1 MRAALFPMMRIPFTH
16 TGLALAVSL
25 LAGCSLLTPPASE
38 QLRKDAL
45 PNVSVPQQWKQPAE
59 AGTVVYSEFGQFS
72 DPALAALVQEALAYN
87 ADLRAGAARVEQARG
102 YVTVAGADLQP
113 AVAALAK
120 GGGKWSGD
128 YSGMQ
133 SALVGA
139 TWEIDLW
146 GRQRYGARA
155 ASDSYAS
162 AQLDFEY
169 ARQSL
174 AALVVRSWLLAVQT
188 TQQEDL
194 LREMVQSAS
203 KLGDITAQR
212 LKSGIG
218 DEREV
223 AQAQANVGQYRD
235 SLRQTQLART
245 QALRALEVLL
255 GRYPGAEVQTA
266 ARLPAM
272 PGPVPA
278 GLPSELLERRPDVV
292 AAERRVAAAFNRTE
306 EARVA
311 RLPTISLTATLGAVS
326 SELIVLKSH
335 DNPTA
340 GLGGSLLWPLFTG
353 GALEAQVDIRT
364 AEQQQAVAEYAAVG
378 LRAFNEVEGALAS
391 ETALRDRQVILE
403 QVASDSRRAM
413 DLATTQYKIGSSDL
427 RSVLQEQLRLYNT
440 LLSLVQIQG
449 ERLTQRVNLHL
460 ALGGGFGPKAASA
473 AGEQPTQQAAPIPP
487 AS

>member
-1 MRAALFPMMRIPFTH
+1 MRSPISFTR
-16 TGLALAVSL
+16 TGLSLAVSL
-25 LAGCSLLTPPASE
+25 LAGCTLLTPPASE

-59 AGTVVYSEFGQFS
+59 PGAVVDSGFGSFS
-72 DPALAALVQEALAYN
+72 DPALAALIREALTYN

-133 SALVGA
+133 NALIGA

-155 ASDSYAS
+155 ATDSYAS
-162 AQLDFEY
+162 AQLDYEY
-169 ARQSL
+169 AQQSL
-174 AALVVRSWLLAVQT
+174 AALVVRSWLLAVQS
-188 TQQEDL
+188 TQQENLLQEMLQSGGKLVDL
-194 LREMVQSAS
+194 TQ
-203 KLGDITAQR
+203 QR

-218 DEREV
+218 NEQEV
-223 AQAQANVGQYRD
+223 AQAQASLGEYRD
-235 SLRQTQLART
+235 RLWQIQLART

-255 GRYPGAEVQTA
+255 GRYPSAEVQTA
-266 ARLPAM
+266 AHLPAM
-272 PGPVPA
+272 PGPIPA

-292 AAERRVAAAFNRTE
+292 AAERRVAAAFNSTE

-311 RLPTISLTATLGAVS
+311 HLPRISLTATFGAVS
-326 SELIVLKSH
+326 SDLIVLQNHS
-335 DNPTA
+335 NPTM

-353 GALEAQVDIRT
+353 GALQAQVDIRT

-391 ETALRDRQVILE
+391 EAALRERQAILE
-403 QVASDSRRAM
+403 QVASDSRRSIE
-413 DLATTQYKIGSSDL
+413 LATVQYKVGSSDL
-427 RSVLQEQLRLYNT
+427 RSVLQEQLRLYNS
-440 LLSLVQIQG
+440 LLTLVQIQS

-460 ALGGGFGPKAASA
+460 ALGGGFASA
-473 AGEQPTQQAAPIPP
+473 PGATGASAPPQSAKPAG
-487 AS
+487 

>member
-1 MRAALFPMMRIPFTH
+1 MRTPFSR
-16 TGLALAVSL
+16 TGLSLAVSL
-25 LAGCSLLTPPASE
+25 LAGCTLLTPPASE

-59 AGTVVYSEFGQFS
+59 SGAVVGSGFDSFS
-72 DPALAALVQEALAYN
+72 DTALAGLIREALTYN
-87 ADLRAGAARVEQARG
+87 ADLRAGAARVEQAKG

-113 AVAALAK
+113 GVAALAK

-133 SALVGA
+133 NALIGA

-162 AQLDFEY
+162 AQLDYEY
-169 ARQSL
+169 AQQSL
-174 AALVVRSWLLAVQT
+174 AALVVRSWLLAVQS
-188 TQQEDL
+188 TQQENL
-194 LREMVQSAS
+194 LQEMLQSAG
-203 KLGDITAQR
+203 KLVDLTQQR

-218 DEREV
+218 NEQEV
-223 AQAQANVGQYRD
+223 AQTQANLGEYRD
-235 SLRQTQLART
+235 RLRQLQLART

-255 GRYPGAEVQTA
+255 GRYPSAEVQTA
-266 ARLPAM
+266 AHLPAM
-272 PGPVPA
+272 PAPVPA

-292 AAERRVAAAFNRTE
+292 AAERRVAAAFNSTE

-311 RLPTISLTATLGAVS
+311 HLPRISLTATFGAVS
-326 SELIVLKSH
+326 SDLIVLQNHS
-335 DNPTA
+335 NPTM
-340 GLGGSLLWPLFTG
+340 GLGGTLLWPIFTG
-353 GALEAQVDIRT
+353 GALQAQVDIRT
-364 AEQQQAVAEYAAVG
+364 AEQQQAVAQYAAVG

-391 ETALRDRQVILE
+391 ETALRERQAILQ
-403 QVASDSRRAM
+403 QVASDSRRSM
-413 DLATTQYKIGSSDL
+413 ELATVQYKVGSSDL

-449 ERLTQRVNLHL
+449 DRLAQRVNLHL
-460 ALGGGFGPKAASA
+460 ALGGGFGTPVASA
-473 AGEQPTQQAAPIPP
+473 AGENQPSPSATPTRP
-487 AS
+487 AT

>member
-1 MRAALFPMMRIPFTH
+1 MRALIPFTR
-16 TGLALAVSL
+16 TGLSLAVSL

-38 QLRKDAL
+38 ELRKDAL
-45 PNVSVPQQWKQPAE
+45 PNVSVPQQWKQPADPG
-59 AGTVVYSEFGQFS
+59 AVVGSEFGQFS
-72 DPALAALVQEALAYN
+72 DPALETLVQEALTYN

-113 AVAALAK
+113 GVAALAK

-133 SALVGA
+133 SALIGA

-146 GRQRYGARA
+146 GRQRYGARSA
-155 ASDSYAS
+155 TDSYAS
-162 AQLDFEY
+162 AQLDYEY

-174 AALVVRSWLLAVQT
+174 AAWVVRSWLLAVQT
-188 TQQEDL
+188 TQQESL
-194 LREMVQSAS
+194 LRDMVQSAS
-203 KLGDITAQR
+203 KLVDMAQLR

-218 DEREV
+218 NEQEV
-223 AQAQANVGQYRD
+223 AQAQASLGEYRD
-235 SLRQTQLART
+235 RLRQMQFART

-266 ARLPAM
+266 SSLPAM

-278 GLPSELLERRPDVV
+278 GLPSELLERRPDVT
-292 AAERRVAAAFNRTE
+292 AAERRVASAFNLTQ
-306 EARVA
+306 EARAA
-311 RLPTISLTATLGAVS
+311 RLPKISLTATFGAVS
-326 SELIVLKSH
+326 SDLIVLKNK
-335 DNPTA
+335 DNPTM

-353 GALEAQVDIRT
+353 GALQAQVDIRT
-364 AEQQQAVAEYAAVG
+364 AEQQQAVAEYAAIG

-391 ETALRDRQVILE
+391 ETALRERQAILQ
-403 QVASDSRRAM
+403 QVAADSRRSM
-413 DLATTQYKIGSSDL
+413 ELATVQYKIGNSDL

-440 LLSLVQIQG
+440 LMSLVQIQG
-449 ERLTQRVNLHL
+449 DRLVQRVNLHL
-460 ALGGGFGPKAASA
+460 ALGGGFGTAPASA
-473 AGEQPTQQAAPIPP
+473 TGEQPALPTTKP

>member
-1 MRAALFPMMRIPFTH
+1 MRALIPFTR
-16 TGLALAVSL
+16 TGLPLAISL
-25 LAGCSLLTPPASE
+25 LAGCTLLTPPASE
-38 QLRKDAL
+38 ELRKDAL

-59 AGTVVYSEFGQFS
+59 PGAMVGSGFGSFS
-72 DPALAALVQEALAYN
+72 NPALEALIREALTYN

-113 AVAALAK
+113 GVAALAK

-133 SALVGA
+133 NALIGA

-169 ARQSL
+169 AQQSL
-174 AALVVRSWLLAVQT
+174 AAWVVRSWLLAVQS
-188 TQQEDL
+188 TQQENL
-194 LREMVQSAS
+194 LQEMVQSAS
-203 KLGDITAQR
+203 KLVDMSQQR

-218 DEREV
+218 DEKEV
-223 AQAQANVGQYRD
+223 AQAQASLGEYRD
-235 SLRQTQLART
+235 RLRQIQLART

-255 GRYPGAEVQTA
+255 GRYPSAEVQTA
-266 ARLPAM
+266 ASLPAM
-272 PGPVPA
+272 PAPVPA
-278 GLPSELLERRPDVV
+278 GLPSELLERRPDVI
-292 AAERRVAAAFNRTE
+292 AAERRVAAAFNLTE

-311 RLPTISLTATLGAVS
+311 HLPRISLTATFGAVS
-326 SELIVLKSH
+326 SDLIVLQDHS
-335 DNPTA
+335 NPTM
-340 GLGGSLLWPLFTG
+340 GLRGSLLWPIFTG
-353 GALEAQVDIRT
+353 GALQAQVDIRT
-364 AEQQQAVAEYAAVG
+364 AEQQQAVAEYAAIG

-391 ETALRDRQVILE
+391 EAALRERQVILQ
-403 QVASDSRRAM
+403 QVTSDSRRSM
-413 DLATTQYKIGSSDL
+413 ELATVQYKVGSSDL

-440 LLSLVQIQG
+440 LLALVQIQS
-449 ERLTQRVNLHL
+449 ERLAQRVNLHL
-460 ALGGGFGPKAASA
+460 ALGGGFDAAPGA
-473 AGEQPTQQAAPIPP
+473 AGASVSPQAVKP

>member
-1 MRAALFPMMRIPFTH
+1 MRTPISFPR
-16 TGLALAVSL
+16 TGLSLAVSL
-25 LAGCSLLTPPASE
+25 LAGCTLLTPPASDE
-38 QLRKDAL
+38 LRKDAL
-45 PNVSVPQQWKQPAE
+45 PNVSMPQQWKQPAE
-59 AGTVVYSEFGQFS
+59 PGAVVGSGFGSFN
-72 DPALAALVQEALAYN
+72 DPALEALIREALTYN
-87 ADLRAGAARVEQARG
+87 ADLRAGAARVEQAKG

-113 AVAALAK
+113 GVAALAK

-133 SALVGA
+133 NALIGA

-169 ARQSL
+169 AQQSL
-174 AALVVRSWLLAVQT
+174 AALVVRSWLLAVQS
-188 TQQEDL
+188 TQQENL
-194 LREMVQSAS
+194 LQEIVQSAG
-203 KLGDITAQR
+203 KLVDMSQQR

-218 DEREV
+218 NEQEV
-223 AQAQANVGQYRD
+223 AQTQASLGEYRD
-235 SLRQTQLART
+235 RLRQIQLARN

-266 ARLPAM
+266 AHLPAM
-272 PGPVPA
+272 PAPVPA

-292 AAERRVAAAFNRTE
+292 AAERRVAAAFNSTE

-311 RLPTISLTATLGAVS
+311 HLPRISLTATFGAVS
-326 SELIVLKSH
+326 SDLIVLQNHS
-335 DNPTA
+335 NPTM
-340 GLGGSLLWPLFTG
+340 GLGGTLLWPLFTG
-353 GALEAQVDIRT
+353 GALQAQADIRN

-391 ETALRDRQVILE
+391 ETALRERQTILD
-403 QVASDSRRAM
+403 QVANDSRRSM
-413 DLATTQYKIGSSDL
+413 ELATVQYKVGSSDL
-427 RSVLQEQLRLYNT
+427 RSVLQEQLRLYNA
-440 LLSLVQIQG
+440 LLSLVQVQS
-449 ERLTQRVNLHL
+449 ERLAQRVNLHL
-460 ALGGGFGPKAASA
+460 ALGGGFATAPGTTGASA
-473 AGEQPTQQAAPIPP
+473 SPQSAKP

>member
-1 MRAALFPMMRIPFTH
+1 MRALIPFTR
-16 TGLALAVSL
+16 TGLSLAVSL
-25 LAGCSLLTPPASE
+25 LAGCSLLAPPASE
-38 QLRKDAL
+38 ELRKDAL
-45 PNVSVPQQWKQPAE
+45 PNVTIPQQWKQPADPG
-59 AGTVVYSEFGQFS
+59 AVVGSGFGQFS
-72 DPALAALVQEALAYN
+72 DPALEALVQEALTYN

-102 YVTVAGADLQP
+102 YVTVAGADLLP
-113 AVAALAK
+113 SVAALAK

-133 SALVGA
+133 SALIGA

-146 GRQRYGARA
+146 GRQRYGARSA
-155 ASDSYAS
+155 TDSYAS
-162 AQLDFEY
+162 AQLDYEY

-174 AALVVRSWLLAVQT
+174 AAWVVRSWLLAVQT

-194 LREMVQSAS
+194 LREMVQSAG
-203 KLGDITAQR
+203 KLVDMAQLR

-218 DEREV
+218 NEQEV
-223 AQAQANVGQYRD
+223 AQAQASLGEYRD
-235 SLRQTQLART
+235 RLRQMQFART

-266 ARLPAM
+266 SRLPAM

-278 GLPSELLERRPDVV
+278 GLPSELLERRPDVT
-292 AAERRVAAAFNRTE
+292 AAERRVASAFNLTQ
-306 EARVA
+306 EARAA
-311 RLPTISLTATLGAVS
+311 RLPKISLTATFGAVS
-326 SELIVLKSH
+326 SDLIVLKNK
-335 DNPTA
+335 DNPTM

-353 GALEAQVDIRT
+353 GALQAQVDIRT
-364 AEQQQAVAEYAAVG
+364 AEQQQAVAEYAAIG

-391 ETALRDRQVILE
+391 ETALRERQAILQ
-403 QVASDSRRAM
+403 QVASDSRRSM
-413 DLATTQYKIGSSDL
+413 ELATVQYKIGNSDL

-449 ERLTQRVNLHL
+449 DRLVQRVNLHL
-460 ALGGGFGPKAASA
+460 ALGGGFGTPPASA
-473 AGEQPTQQAAPIPP
+473 TGEQPALPTTKP

>member
-1 MRAALFPMMRIPFTH
+1 MRARFPFMCIPFTR
-16 TGLALAVSL
+16 TGLALVISL
-25 LAGCSLLTPPASE
+25 LAGCSLLTPPPPE

-45 PNVSVPQQWKQPAE
+45 PNVNVPPQWKQPAE
-59 AGTVVYSEFGQFS
+59 PGTVAETGFDSFS
-72 DPALAALVQEALAYN
+72 DPALAALIREALSYN

-133 SALVGA
+133 NALIGA

-155 ASDSYAS
+155 ATDSYAS
-162 AQLDFEY
+162 AQLDYEY
-169 ARQSL
+169 AQQSL
-174 AALVVRSWLLAVQT
+174 AALVVRSWLLAVQS
-188 TQQEDL
+188 TQQENLLQEMLQSGGKLVDL
-194 LREMVQSAS
+194 TQ
-203 KLGDITAQR
+203 QR

-218 DEREV
+218 DEKDV
-223 AQAQANVGQYRD
+223 AQAQASLGEYRD
-235 SLRQTQLART
+235 RLRQIQLART

-266 ARLPAM
+266 AHLPAM
-272 PGPVPA
+272 PGPIPA

-292 AAERRVAAAFNRTE
+292 AAERRVAAAFNSTE

-311 RLPTISLTATLGAVS
+311 HLPRISLTATFGAVS
-326 SELIVLKSH
+326 SDLIVLKNHS
-335 DNPTA
+335 NPTM

-353 GALEAQVDIRT
+353 GALQAQVDIRT
-364 AEQQQAVAEYAAVG
+364 AEQQQAVAEYAAIG

-391 ETALRDRQVILE
+391 ETALRERQAIQE
-403 QVASDSRRAM
+403 QVASDSRRSM
-413 DLATTQYKIGSSDL
+413 ELATVQYKVGSSDL

-440 LLSLVQIQG
+440 LLTLVQLQS

-460 ALGGGFGPKAASA
+460 ALGGGFGIPAASA
-473 AGEQPTQQAAPIPP
+473 TGEQSAPSAPPTQP
-487 AS
+487 AT

>member
-1 MRAALFPMMRIPFTH
+1 MRAPFPIVRIPFTR
-16 TGLALAVSL
+16 TVFSLAVSL
-25 LAGCSLLTPPASE
+25 LAGCTLLSPPAPE

-59 AGTVVYSEFGQFS
+59 PGAVAASGFGSFS
-72 DPALAALVQEALAYN
+72 DPALEALVREALTYN

-102 YVTVAGADLQP
+102 YVTVAGADLLP
-113 AVAALAK
+113 SVAALAK

-133 SALVGA
+133 SALIGA

-155 ASDSYAS
+155 ATDSFAS
-162 AQLDFEY
+162 AQLDYEY

-194 LREMVQSAS
+194 VREMVESAG
-203 KLGDITAQR
+203 KLVDMSQHR
-212 LKSGIG
+212 LKAGIG
-218 DEREV
+218 DEKEV
-223 AQAQANVGQYRD
+223 AQAQASLGEYRD
-235 SLRQTQLART
+235 RLRQIQLART

-278 GLPSELLERRPDVV
+278 GLPSELLERRPDVT
-292 AAERRVAAAFNRTE
+292 AAERRVAAAFNLTQ
-306 EARVA
+306 EAQAA
-311 RLPTISLTATLGAVS
+311 RLPKISLTATLGAVS
-326 SELIVLKSH
+326 SELIVLQNH

-340 GLGGSLLWPLFTG
+340 GLGGSLFWPLFTG
-353 GALEAQVDIRT
+353 GALKAQVDIRT
-364 AEQQQAVAEYAAVG
+364 AEQQEAVAAYAAVG
-378 LRAFNEVEGALAS
+378 LRAFDEVEGTLAS
-391 ETALRDRQVILE
+391 ETALRERQAILQ
-403 QVASDSRRAM
+403 QVASDSRRSM
-413 DLATTQYKIGSSDL
+413 ELATVQYKIGSSDL
-427 RSVLQEQLRLYNT
+427 RNVLQEQLRLYNT
-440 LLSLVQIQG
+440 LLTLVQIQG
-449 ERLTQRVNLHL
+449 ERLVQRVNLHL
-460 ALGGGFGPKAASA
+460 ALGGGFGTPPASA
-473 AGEQPTQQAAPIPP
+473 AAEQPASPPP
-487 AS
+487 AKPAT

>member
-1 MRAALFPMMRIPFTH
+1 MRAPISFPR
-16 TGLALAVSL
+16 TGLSLAVSL
-25 LAGCSLLTPPASE
+25 LAGCTLLTPPASE

-59 AGTVVYSEFGQFS
+59 PGAVVNSGFGSFS
-72 DPALAALVQEALAYN
+72 DPALEALIREALTYN
-87 ADLRAGAARVEQARG
+87 ADLRAAAARVEQAKG

-113 AVAALAK
+113 GVAALAK

-133 SALVGA
+133 NALIGA

-174 AALVVRSWLLAVQT
+174 SALVVRSWLLAVQS
-188 TQQEDL
+188 TQQENL
-194 LREMVQSAS
+194 LQEIVQSAG
-203 KLGDITAQR
+203 KLVDMSQQR

-218 DEREV
+218 NEQEV
-223 AQAQANVGQYRD
+223 AQTQASLGEYRD
-235 SLRQTQLART
+235 RLRQIQLARN

-266 ARLPAM
+266 AHLPAM
-272 PGPVPA
+272 PAPVPA

-292 AAERRVAAAFNRTE
+292 AAERRVAAAFNSTE

-311 RLPTISLTATLGAVS
+311 HLPRISLTATFGAVS
-326 SELIVLKSH
+326 SDLIVLQNHS
-335 DNPTA
+335 NPTM
-340 GLGGSLLWPLFTG
+340 GLGGTLLWPLFTG
-353 GALEAQVDIRT
+353 GALQAQADIRN

-391 ETALRDRQVILE
+391 ETALRERQTILD
-403 QVASDSRRAM
+403 QVANDSRRSM
-413 DLATTQYKIGSSDL
+413 ELATVQYKVGSSDL

-440 LLSLVQIQG
+440 LLSLVQVQS
-449 ERLTQRVNLHL
+449 ERLAQRVNLHL
-460 ALGGGFGPKAASA
+460 ALGGGFATAPGTTGASA
-473 AGEQPTQQAAPIPP
+473 SPQSAKP

>member
-1 MRAALFPMMRIPFTH
+1 MRAPFPFMRSPFSR
-16 TGLALAVSL
+16 TGLSLAASL
-25 LAGCSLLTPPASE
+25 LAGCTLLTPPASE
-38 QLRKDAL
+38 ELRKDAL

-59 AGTVVYSEFGQFS
+59 PGAVVDGGYGSFS
-72 DPALAALVQEALAYN
+72 DPALEALVREALTYN
-87 ADLRAGAARVEQARG
+87 ADLRAGAARVEQAKG

-113 AVAALAK
+113 GVAALAK

-133 SALVGA
+133 SALIGA

-146 GRQRYGARA
+146 GRQRYGARSA
-155 ASDSYAS
+155 TDSYAS
-162 AQLDFEY
+162 AQLDYEY

-174 AALVVRSWLLAVQT
+174 AAWVVRSWLLAVQT

-194 LREMVQSAS
+194 LREMVQSAG
-203 KLGDITAQR
+203 KLVDMAQLR

-218 DEREV
+218 NEQEV
-223 AQAQANVGQYRD
+223 AQAQASLGEYRD
-235 SLRQTQLART
+235 RLRQMQFART

-266 ARLPAM
+266 SRLPAM

-278 GLPSELLERRPDVV
+278 GLPSELLERRPDVT
-292 AAERRVAAAFNRTE
+292 AAERRVASAFNLTQ
-306 EARVA
+306 EARAA
-311 RLPTISLTATLGAVS
+311 RLPKISLTATFGAVS
-326 SELIVLKSH
+326 SDLIVLKNK
-335 DNPTA
+335 DNPTM

-353 GALEAQVDIRT
+353 GALQAQVDIRT
-364 AEQQQAVAEYAAVG
+364 AEQQQAVAEYAAIG

-391 ETALRDRQVILE
+391 ETALRERQAILQ
-403 QVASDSRRAM
+403 QVASDSRRSM
-413 DLATTQYKIGSSDL
+413 ELATVQYKIGNSDL

-440 LLSLVQIQG
+440 LMSLVQIQG
-449 ERLTQRVNLHL
+449 DRLVQRVNLHL
-460 ALGGGFGPKAASA
+460 ALGGGFGTAPASA
-473 AGEQPTQQAAPIPP
+473 TGEQPALPTTKP

>member
-1 MRAALFPMMRIPFTH
+1 MMRIPFTR
-16 TGLALAVSL
+16 TGLALAISL
-25 LAGCSLLTPPASE
+25 LAGCTLLTPPVSE
-38 QLRKDAL
+38 ELRKDAL
-45 PNVSVPQQWKQPAE
+45 PNVSVPQQWKQSAE
-59 AGTVVYSEFGQFS
+59 PGTVVNGEIGEFS
-72 DPALAALVQEALAYN
+72 DPALAALVQEAWTYN

-113 AVAALAK
+113 TVAALAK

-133 SALVGA
+133 SALIGA
-139 TWEIDLW
+139 TWEIDVW

-188 TQQEDL
+188 TQQEEL
-194 LREMVQSAS
+194 VREMVQSAG
-203 KLGDITAQR
+203 KLVDMAKLR

-218 DEREV
+218 GEQDV
-223 AQAQANVGQYRD
+223 AQAQANLGQYRD
-235 SLRQTQLART
+235 SLRQIQLART

-255 GRYPGAEVQTA
+255 GRYPSAEVQTA
-266 ARLPAM
+266 ARLPDM

-311 RLPTISLTATLGAVS
+311 HLPTISLTATFGAVS
-326 SELIVLKSH
+326 SELIVLKNK

-353 GALEAQVDIRT
+353 GALAAQVDIRT

-378 LRAFNEVEGALAS
+378 LRAFSEVEGALAS
-391 ETALRDRQVILE
+391 ETALRERQVILE
-403 QVASDSRRAM
+403 QVASDSRRSM
-413 DLATTQYKIGSSDL
+413 ELATTQYKIGSSDL
-427 RSVLQEQLRLYNT
+427 RSVLQEELRLYNA
-440 LLSLVQIQG
+440 LLTLVQVKS
-449 ERLTQRVNLHL
+449 ERLVQRVNLHL
-460 ALGGGFGPKAASA
+460 ALGGGFGP
-473 AGEQPTQQAAPIPP
+473 QAANAAEALPTPLVAP
-487 AS
+487 KQSPS